1 VRFFSLPIKKEILLD
16 IRRQVFAHPTAQTA
30 EERTTL
36 SMAAAATESKGV
48 ELHQK
53 GLELYAEAVDPK
65 WRERQNSGGQ
75 NKQHNNRQNKQN
87 DDNILSKPCS
97 INSSSLEKIALEY
110 AEKDHLLSIL
120 NRLPGKNG
128 QRWIVL
134 PFEFNEKNRQ
144 FRMSLRILL
153 EEKKQNHVLL
163 MALDIVETG
172 NTKEKRSCFIIDTA
186 NNHKNRLSVFMN
198 SNILPKDLSS
208 LKGELS
214 SLLDIPPEHIFI
226 KAGADDFPFEA
237 DSAEETFTS
246 IDEAF

>member
-1 VRFFSLPIKKEILLD
+1 MQLHKTSGIPAGKPELLSKNTHPMAVKESSGATKSAKASAALPKTFVSSLIAAAGLPADKLSSSIVSFVRFFSLPIKKEVLLD

-36 SMAAAATESKGV
+36 SMAAAAAESKGV

-75 NKQHNNRQNKQN
+75 NKQHNNRQNQQN
-87 DDNILSKPCS
+87 DDNILSKSGS
-97 INSSSLEKIALEY
+97 INSSNLEKIALED
-110 AEKDHLLSIL
+110 AEKDPLLSIL

-153 EEKKQNHVLL
+153 EEKKQ
-163 MALDIVETG
+163 
-172 NTKEKRSCFIIDTA
+172 
-186 NNHKNRLSVFMN
+186 
-198 SNILPKDLSS
+198 
-208 LKGELS
+208 
-214 SLLDIPPEHIFI
+214 
-226 KAGADDFPFEA
+226 
-237 DSAEETFTS
+237 
-246 IDEAF
+246 